1 MAAKRPTR
9 TRGGGGRARGKR
21 PARRGGAKL
30 DAALARFGLAPRVR
44 GARCIDVG
52 ASAGGFTDRL
62 LAGGARSVVAIDV
75 GHGQLDPH
83 LRADPR
89 VTALERADFK
99 RLALRE
105 APGPF
110 DFFTVDVSFVAA
122 RSMLRALAFRLRP
135 GAEGVVL
142 VKPQFELPDRRV
154 RGGDVRDPSLRA
166 EAVTRVRERAE
177 ALGFEWV
184 AVVDSPVP
192 GGSGT
197 VELLAHLRFRG
208 RSERLPRPGERRA
221 RPEPPAAA
229 REPAFAERALRWFAV
244 CAPGVEPATLREV
257 EALPGA
263 RDARTV
269 PGGVEFSGTLEAG
282 MRANLWL
289 RTAGRV
295 LLRVGSVE
303 AREFA
308 QLRRRAGALP
318 WRALVAPGAPVV
330 VKATAHGCRLF
341 HTGAVAET
349 LALAVGDRLARG
361 AAATGPAPVG
371 DALAASA
378 TLLARGERDR
388 WTLSLDASGELLHRR
403 GWRLET
409 ARAPLRE
416 TLGAALLLLCEY
428 DPERPFLDPLCGAG
442 TLPIEAAGL
451 ALGRAPGLGRA
462 FAFERWPAFDPSLLA
477 RLRAEAEAAAR
488 AAAPAPI
495 AGCDRSES
503 AIAAAR
509 RNAERAGVAAHVALA
524 VLPLAEVRA
533 PRFRPARAPGAP
545 PPAGPRGLVLA
556 NPPWGRRLGDP
567 RLARATYAELGRLLR
582 ERFRGWR
589 AGVLVAD
596 PTHADAL
603 RLSPTAE
610 HRLASGGIH
619 LRLLR
624 FDLT

>member
-9 TRGGGGRARGKR
+9 ARGRGGRAREER
-21 PARRGGAKL
+21 PVRRGAAKL

-99 RLALRE
+99 RLALSE

-166 EAVTRVRERAE
+166 EAVARVRERAE
-177 ALGFEWV
+177 SLGFEWIAV
-184 AVVDSPVP
+184 ADSPVP

-208 RSERLPRPGERRA
+208 RSDRLPRPGERRA
-221 RPEPPAAA
+221 RSEPRAAA

-244 CAPGVEPATLREV
+244 CAPGVEPATLRELQ
-257 EALPGA
+257 ALPGA
-263 RDARTV
+263 RDARGV

-308 QLRRRAGALP
+308 HLRRRAGALP
-318 WRALVAPGAPVV
+318 WRELVAPGARVA

-361 AAATGPAPVG
+361 DAPGAPGPEG
-371 DALAASA
+371 DASASA
-378 TLLARGERDR
+378 LVLARGERDR

-428 DPERPFLDPLCGAG
+428 DPERPLLDPLCGAG
-442 TLPIEAAGL
+442 TLAIEAAGI
-451 ALGRAPGLGRA
+451 ALRRAPGLGRS
-462 FAFERWPAFDPSLLA
+462 FAFERWPAFDPALFA
-477 RLRAEAEAAAR
+477 RLRAEAQAAALSGT
-488 AAAPAPI
+488 PAPI
-495 AGCDRSES
+495 AGCDRSGA

-509 RNAERAGVAAHVALA
+509 RNAERAGVAAHVAFA

-533 PRFRPARAPGAP
+533 PRFRPARAPGAL

-567 RLARATYAELGRLLR
+567 RRARATYAELGRLLR

-603 RLSPTAE
+603 RLAPTAE
-610 HRLASGGIH
+610 HRLASGGIR

>member
-1 MAAKRPTR
+1 VAAKRPTR
-9 TRGGGGRARGKR
+9 ARGPGGRERAER
-21 PARRGGAKL
+21 PVRRGRTKL
-30 DAALARFGLAPRVR
+30 DAALARFGLAGRVR

-52 ASAGGFTDRL
+52 ASTGGFSDRL

-89 VTALERADFK
+89 VTALERTDFK
-99 RLALRE
+99 KLALRE

-154 RGGDVRDPSLRA
+154 RGGDVSDPRLRA
-166 EAVTRVRERAE
+166 EAVARVRARAD
-177 ALGFEWV
+177 ALGFE
-184 AVVDSPVP
+184 VVEVMDSPVP

-197 VELLAHLRFRG
+197 VELLAHLRFGG
-208 RSERLPRPGERRA
+208 RSERLPRPGERLV
-221 RPEPPAAA
+221 RPEAPPAA
-229 REPAFAERALRWFAV
+229 REPAFAERSLRWFAV
-244 CAPGVEPATLREV
+244 TAPGVEPATLREV

-263 RDARTV
+263 RDARLV
-269 PGGVEFSGTLEAG
+269 PGGVEFAGALEVG

-289 RTAGRV
+289 RSAGRV

-303 AREFA
+303 ARDFA
-308 QLRRRAGALP
+308 LLRRRAGALP
-318 WRALVAPGAPVV
+318 WRELVAAGAPVA
-330 VKATAHGCRLF
+330 VKATAHACRLF

-361 AAATGPAPVG
+361 AAGAAPAP
-371 DALAASA
+371 DAGGAPAA
-378 TLLARGERDR
+378 TVLARGERDR

-442 TLPIEAAGL
+442 TLPIEAASL
-451 ALGRAPGLGRA
+451 ALRRAPGLGRSFA
-462 FAFERWPAFDPSLLA
+462 FARWPAFDPALWD
-477 RLRAEAEAAAR
+477 RLRAEAEAAAL
-488 AAAPAPI
+488 AEVPAPI
-495 AGCDRSES
+495 AGCDRSEA

-509 RNAERAGVAAHVALA
+509 RNAARAGVAAQVALQ

-533 PRFRPARAPGAP
+533 PRFRPARPPGAP
-545 PPAGPRGLVLA
+545 PAAGPRGLVLA

-567 RLARATYAELGRLLR
+567 RAARATYADLGRLLR

-603 RLSPTAE
+603 RLTPASE
-610 HRLASGGIH
+610 HRLASGGVR

-624 FDLT
+624 FDLS